1 MKFKAIDLT
10 DSPEFNSQA
19 NGYLV
24 IYEGYGPVMAVVREY
39 DGTRVDGWWY
49 SVGFWAIRGD
59 RMRVRTKSPR
69 YRTRREAVNN
79 PVQWNPEDGS

>member
-1 MKFKAIDLT
+1 MKFEAIDLT

-24 IYEGYGPVMAVVREY
+24 ISEGDGPVMAVVREY
-39 DGTRVDGWWY
+39 DGTRADGWWY
-49 SVGFWAIRGD
+49 PVGYWNVQGN
-59 RMRVRTKSPR
+59 RMRVRTKGTR

-79 PVQWNPEDGS
+79 PVEWNPEDGT